1 MHGRFKINR
10 SQLLSLVMPFLLFGC
25 GGGGGESTSAVGSS
39 SLSAA
44 PSGGPVISQQTP
56 FAYVQRELSSTKE
69 TRTKNFEKSLAAQGS
84 RYPLDLLSPYAFV
97 PGAKLKIR
105 SGLTTDALDSEVL
118 TEYFKS
124 SDFDV
129 KDLNVSADGERLVFA
144 AHGPD
149 NHPTDYTWNIY
160 EYNFKTKAVRR
171 IIAGDAKANAG
182 DDTNPTYAL
191 DGSIIFSSDRSAGNP
206 NSPIDNIV
214 DEDQK
219 PWCYKVGPDERP
231 SLLHSMSSTGENI
244 LQLTYGRN
252 FDVEPTTL
260 KDGRIAFVRWTRT
273 YQPISCPTTVSTQKL
288 GINDVFSAAKVNPTG
303 LALPTQWSSQQ
314 LCALAQDTPLGKV
327 VATNHYRLL
336 RITADGTDIDQLYQT
351 VSLLGSDESFIAPDQ
366 LIQLENGKL
375 ATLLRHQYNSVMGG
389 NVLRLDSPQQPNT
402 DRIFGNFAP
411 VDLVADN
418 VDLYPNQRSLDG
430 WYSAAWP
437 YRDGTG
443 RVLVSWSQCAAVTN
457 GVSSFC
463 RAGDSSGDIQSQYGI
478 WVYDPNTDS
487 RLPIVGAEQNALYS
501 DVAISRPMIG
511 ADFPFEP
518 FDPDFVDDLDTSRIV
533 CREPENNA
541 PVANA
546 GVDQEGFTG
555 QSVRLD
561 GSKSADADGDK
572 LTYYWTIISP
582 AGTETLISDYLS
594 VAPTITIKDRATYV
608 VQLVVNDGKVDSL
621 PDTMTLS
628 VGNRAPS
635 ANAGEDKASIPGRE
649 LTLDGSGSKDLDG
662 DSLTYLWRIVSKPE
676 TSSVMLMNADSV
688 SPSITPD
695 VYGDYVLE
703 LIVND
708 AYVDSAPD
716 QMTISLRNG
725 TPIANAGPD
734 QTIHVSKSAYLN
746 GSGSK
751 DPENSP
757 LSYRWTI
764 SSPVNPKAALTAAD
778 SATPVFTP
786 SATGTYEVQLV
797 VSDGTLMSMA
807 DKVLVQVTN
816 TKPVANAGESKQI
829 SLNNVV
835 MLDGSKSLD
844 ADGDVLTYRWTLTV
858 PEGSQATLEGADTT
872 SPTFSPDVY
881 GDYKAQLVVNDGYE
895 DSAPAQVSFSPNNHA
910 PTADAGPDQK
920 VALGQEITLDGS
932 RSTDIDGDALTYE
945 WTIITPASTTS
956 ILSDRTSV
964 MPKVVINDRGTYV
977 IQLVVN
983 DGKLSSQPDTVSLE
997 VDNVK
1002 PVADA
1007 GSDRLVTQGDPV
1019 KLDGSKS
1026 SDLDGDALSYV
1037 WRLVSAPAGSVASLT
1052 DAGSVQPSITPDV
1065 LGKYTVELIVNDGKV
1080 DSDPDQVV
1088 ITSANVP
1095 PVANAGPDQQLS
1107 LNATATLDGS
1117 KSYDAEGNSLTYRW
1131 SLLSKPQGST
1141 AALSS
1146 VVSVSPTFMM
1156 DKPGSY
1162 TVQLIV
1168 NDGIEDS
1175 EPDTVIITTV
1185 NTRPVAIAG
1194 LEQVVYQGG
1203 EANLDGSGS
1212 YDPDG
1217 DNLSYRWAFTTKPE
1231 GSQATIINA
1240 MTATPKFNV
1249 DKAGL
1254 FVAQLIV
1261 NDGKIDSYPDTVTLR
1276 AEAPVCDVSNA
1287 TKRTLP
1293 VTIRDFRDYPSGGH
1307 PDFENYNTGVE
1318 TGIVT
1323 NELGYLSEGGKP
1335 VYARATGGTKSTTNR
1350 MYFDQW
1356 YRDVSGVNITMPYT
1370 LELSR
1375 AAGSTVWSYINTDF
1389 FPIDGKGYGNMPAP
1403 APDHNYHFTLEAHL
1417 VFDYAG
1423 GEQFTFKGDDDLWV
1437 YINGKL
1443 VIDIGGV
1450 HGVAERTVNLDSL
1463 ARQLGIVKGG
1473 TYRFDLF
1480 FAERHTIKSNFMFQT
1495 NINLECVPK
1504 AN

>member
-1 MHGRFKINR
+1 MLGHFKLNR
-10 SQLLSLVMPFLLFGC
+10 SQLLSLAMPFLLFGC
-25 GGGGGESTSAVGSS
+25 GGGGDGSS
-39 SLSAA
+39 STANSSSVGAA
-44 PSGGPVISQQTP
+44 PSAGPVISQQTP
-56 FAYVQRELSSTKE
+56 FAYVQRDLASTKE
-69 TRTKNFEKSLAAQGS
+69 FRTQGFEKTLAAQGP

-97 PGAKLKIR
+97 PGAKLKVR
-105 SGLTTDALDSEVL
+105 SGLTTAALDAEVL

-129 KDLNVSADGERLVFA
+129 KDLNVSSDGERSVFA
-144 AHGPD
+144 AHGPI

-160 EYNFKTKAVRR
+160 EYHFKTKAIRR
-171 IIAGDAKANAG
+171 IITDDAKANTG

-214 DEDQK
+214 DEEQK
-219 PWCYKVGPDERP
+219 PWCHKVGPAERP
-231 SLLHSMSSTGENI
+231 SLLHSMSDTGENI
-244 LQLTYGRN
+244 VQLTYGRN
-252 FDVEPTTL
+252 FDIEPTTL
-260 KDGRIAFVRWTRT
+260 NDGRIAFVRWTRT
-273 YQPISCPTTVSTQKL
+273 YQPISCPTTVSTQKP
-288 GINDVFSAAKVNPTG
+288 GVNDVFSAAKVNPAG
-303 LALPTQWSSQQ
+303 LGLPAQWPASQ

-336 RITADGTDIDQLYQT
+336 RITADGTDIDQLYPT

-366 LIQLENGKL
+366 LIQLENGSL
-375 ATLLRHQYNSVMGG
+375 ATLLRHQYNSFMGG
-389 NVLRLDSPQQPNT
+389 NVLKLDSPQQPST
-402 DRIFGNFAP
+402 ERIFGNFAP
-411 VDLVADN
+411 QDLVADN

-443 RVLVSWSQCAAVTN
+443 RMLVSWAQCAVVTD

-463 RAGDSSGDIQSQYGI
+463 RTGDSRGDTQSQYGI
-478 WVYDPNTDS
+478 WVYDPSTDS

-501 DVAISRPMIG
+501 DVAISRPMIA

-518 FDPDFVDDLDTSRIV
+518 FDPDFVDDLDTSRLV
-533 CREPENNA
+533 CSEPENNA

-546 GVDQEGFTG
+546 GVDQEGFIG
-555 QSVRLD
+555 QSVLLD

-582 AGTETLISDYLS
+582 TTTETVISDYLS
-594 VAPTITIKDRATYV
+594 VAPTITLKDRATYV

-628 VGNRAPS
+628 VGNRAPL
-635 ANAGEDKASIPGRE
+635 ANAGEDKASVPGRE
-649 LTLDGSGSKDLDG
+649 LTLDGSASKDADG
-662 DSLTYLWRIVSKPE
+662 DSLTYRWRIVSKPE
-676 TSSVMLMNADSV
+676 TSAAVLLNADAV
-688 SPSITPD
+688 NPSITPD
-695 VYGDYVLE
+695 AYGDYVLE

-716 QMTISLRNG
+716 QMSISLRNG
-725 TPIANAGPD
+725 APVANAGPD
-734 QTIHVSKSAYLN
+734 QTIHISKSAYLN
-746 GSGSK
+746 GAASK

-764 SSPVNPKAALTAAD
+764 SRPANPNAVLAAAE
-778 SATPVFTP
+778 SATPVLTA

-797 VSDGTLMSMA
+797 VSDGARMSAA
-807 DKVLVQVTN
+807 DTVLVQVTN
-816 TKPVANAGESKQI
+816 AKPVANAGETKQI
-829 SLNNVV
+829 ALNKLV

-844 ADGDVLTYRWTLTV
+844 ADGDALTYRWTLTL
-858 PEGSQATLEGADTT
+858 PEGSKASLEGADTS
-872 SPTFSPDVY
+872 SPTFTPDVY
-881 GDYKAQLVVNDGYE
+881 GDYSAQLVVNDGYE
-895 DSAPAQVSFSPNNHA
+895 DSAPAQVIFSPNNNA

-920 VALGQEITLDGS
+920 VVLGQTITLDGS

-945 WTIITPASTTS
+945 WTIITPTTTTS
-956 ILSDRTSV
+956 VLSDKTSV

-983 DGKLSSQPDTVSLE
+983 DGKLSSQADTVSLE

-1007 GSDRLVTQGDPV
+1007 GADHVVTQGDPV

-1026 SDLDGDALSYV
+1026 SDLDGDALSYT
-1037 WRLVSAPAGSVASLT
+1037 WRLVAAPAGSVATLV

-1088 ITSANVP
+1088 ITTANVP
-1095 PVANAGPDQQLS
+1095 PVANAGPDQQLA

-1117 KSYDAEGNSLTYRW
+1117 KSSDAEARSLTYRW
-1131 SLLSKPQGST
+1131 SLLSKPQGS
-1141 AALSS
+1141 AAVLSS
-1146 VVSVSPTFMM
+1146 MVSVNPTFKV

-1162 TVQLIV
+1162 TAQLIV
-1168 NDGIEDS
+1168 NDGVQDS
-1175 EPDTVIITTV
+1175 EPDTVIITTL
-1185 NTRPVAIAG
+1185 NTRPVAEAG
-1194 LEQVVYQGG
+1194 LEQMVYQGA
-1203 EANLDGSGS
+1203 EVSLDGGDS
-1212 YDPDG
+1212 YDADG
-1217 DNLSYRWAFTTKPE
+1217 DNLNYRWALTTKPD
-1231 GSQATIINA
+1231 GSQATILNA
-1240 MTATPKFNV
+1240 MTATPTFTV
-1249 DKAGL
+1249 DKTGL

-1261 NDGKIDSYPDTVTLR
+1261 NDGKVDSYPDTVMVR
-1276 AEAPVCDVSNA
+1276 AEAPVCDVSST

-1307 PDFENYNTGVE
+1307 PDFERYISGLE

-1323 NELGYLSEGGKP
+1323 KELGYLNEGGKP
-1335 VYARATGGTKSTTNR
+1335 VYARATGGTKSTTGR

-1356 YRDVSGVNITMPYT
+1356 YRDISGVNMTIPYT

-1375 AAGSTVWSYINTDF
+1375 ASGSSVWSYTNTKF
-1389 FPIDGKGYGNMPAP
+1389 FPIDGKGFGNMRAP
-1403 APDHNYHFTLEAHL
+1403 APNHNYHFTLEAHL

-1450 HGVAERTVNLDSL
+1450 HGVVERTVSLDNL
-1463 ARQLGIVKGG
+1463 AAQLGIVKGN

-1480 FAERHTIKSNFMFQT
+1480 FAERHTVESNFMFQT
-1495 NINLECVPK
+1495 NINLECLPRTK
-1504 AN
+1504 